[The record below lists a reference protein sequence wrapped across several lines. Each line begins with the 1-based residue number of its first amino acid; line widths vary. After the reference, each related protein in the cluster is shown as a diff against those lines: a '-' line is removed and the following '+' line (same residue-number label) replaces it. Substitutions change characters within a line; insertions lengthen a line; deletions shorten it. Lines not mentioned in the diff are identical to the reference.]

1 MSIPPPPDWSRL
13 HHAHGRATD
22 VPGQLAALA
31 DPDPA
36 VRHAAVSAL
45 GGNVYHQGT
54 RWPAS
59 AHVVAPLV
67 TLLDTPGTP
76 DRVTVLRLLHAVAV
90 GDLPDDRLPF
100 DPAQAFAEAD
110 RIGPEDER
118 AVIRVLYEED
128 DPDPDSVADVADAV
142 ALRWAADAYRAVER
156 RAGSLLALLCDP
168 DPAVT
173 AHAAALAVWYPQL
186 PGLPEALTAVPHDH
200 TPARASANL
209 ALAHLPG
216 PLTPA
221 ERATLTGCLDSP
233 DTPVRL
239 TAAVATARR
248 HPTALLPDEALT
260 ILVHADAAEVPGSVP
275 GWSRSLRGHTA
286 RALRHLGL

>member
-1 MSIPPPPDWSRL
+1 MSIPPPADWSRL
-13 HHAHGRATD
+13 HHAYGRATD
-22 VPGQLAALA
+22 VPGQLAGLA

-45 GGNVYHQGT
+45 TGNVYHQGT

-76 DRVTVLRLLHAVAV
+76 DRVTVLRLLRAVAV

-110 RIGPEDER
+110 RIGPADER
-118 AVIRVLYEED
+118 AVIRVLFEED
-128 DPDPDSVADVADAV
+128 DPDLDSVADVADAV
-142 ALRWAADAYRAVER
+142 ALRWAADAYRAAAR
-156 RAGSLLALLCDP
+156 HTRSLLGLLPDP
-168 DPAVT
+168 DPTVA
-173 AHAAALAVWYPQL
+173 AHAAALAVWYPHL
-186 PGLPEALTAVPHDH
+186 PGLPEALTAVPHDR

-216 PLTPA
+216 PLTRA
-221 ERATLTGCLDSP
+221 ERGALSACLGSP
-233 DTPVRL
+233 DATVRL
-239 TAAVATARR
+239 TAAIATARR
-248 HPTALLPDEALT
+248 RPTALPDEALT

-275 GWSRSLRGHTA
+275 GWSRPLRGHTA

>member
-1 MSIPPPPDWSRL
+1 MSSPTPPDWSRL
-13 HHAHGRATD
+13 HHAYGRATD
-22 VPGQLAALA
+22 VPGWLAALA

-45 GGNVYHQGT
+45 GGSVYHQGT

-67 TLLDTPGTP
+67 TLLDSPGTP
-76 DRVTVLRLLHAVAV
+76 DRVTALHLLHAVAV

-100 DPAQAFAEAD
+100 DPARAFAAAD

-118 AVIRVLYEED
+118 SVIRFLFEED

-142 ALRWAADAYRAVER
+142 ALRWAADAYRAAER
-156 RAGSLLALLCDP
+156 RAGSLLGLLADP
-168 DPAVT
+168 DAAVA
-173 AHAAALAVWYPQL
+173 AHAAALAVWFPRL
-186 PGLPEALTAVPHDH
+186 PGLPEALTAVPHDR

-221 ERATLTGCLDSP
+221 ERDTLTACRDAP
-233 DTPVRL
+233 DTAVRL
-239 TAAVATARR
+239 TAAIATARR
-248 HPTALLPDEALT
+248 HPTPPPDEALT
-260 ILVHADAAEVPGSVP
+260 ILVDADAAEVPGSVP

-286 RALRHLGL
+286 RTLHHLGL